1 MATTSPD
8 NIRTPD
14 PSDPYN
20 LVPDLAQMAGD
31 VQTAL
36 IQRANS
42 YKGTSTQRTA
52 FTATAADGVIWQD
65 TNSPYR
71 IWRKQGGS
79 GGSWEPLVPFEDTGW
94 ITIPYN
100 PGYVSGPNDASSRL
114 EYRIRHGIVYVRG
127 GAAKESGVGFPPDT
141 GETVAAL
148 PVGARPSMTPQPA
161 VAFTTSNRPCFAAFG
176 STVYLRNTLSV
187 SVPWI
192 ACSFSFPLG

>member
-42 YKGTSTQRTA
+42 YKGTSAQRTS
-52 FTATAADGVIWQD
+52 FTAAAENGAIWQD
-65 TNSPYR
+65 TDAPYR

-79 GGSWEPLVPFEDTGW
+79 GGAWRGVAPLAGTESISGGANTNRTLVVPLPAGYFSSTPSITLSAQTGVPQNL
-94 ITIPYN
+94 IALSFTSPSASSFTIVLRYGTATTIP
-100 PGYVSGPNDASSRL
+100 VSW
-114 EYRIRHGIVYVRG
+114 
-127 GAAKESGVGFPPDT
+127 
-141 GETVAAL
+141 VAT
-148 PVGARPSMTPQPA
+148 PS
-161 VAFTTSNRPCFAAFG
+161 N
-176 STVYLRNTLSV
+176 
-187 SVPWI
+187 
-192 ACSFSFPLG
+192 